1 MCEISKAVKWRV
13 EKYIGKR
20 SDRIVGGEVWR
31 RQTSSWKDLSSVKT
45 ETYPTAQPDNNGL
58 RLLGSPRTASV
69 RNPMAMRALFRLRA
83 LTNELLKREK
93 LIQKRLSILSL
104 QGD

>member
-1 MCEISKAVKWRV
+1 ME
-13 EKYIGKR
+13 EKYGVDKRHLGKIYHP
-20 SDRIVGGEVWR
+20 S
-31 RQTSSWKDLSSVKT
+31 KT

-83 LTNELLKREK
+83 LQTSCLKREK